1 MAIIHLLDDAD
12 MPTDVLALA
21 REVERQYGFIPNI
34 LRGVANCPEL
44 FAPFVRYW
52 GGVYHSPAIG
62 PRLRAFVALGVAFS
76 QECEYCVGPMTQSAL
91 ASVIRFA
98 PEAGPR
104 DALCAINA
112 VLYDNVRR
120 RMKSDDHVT
129 FVLLRYHDDGRIVY
143 AGGHEELILWRSG
156 TGRCETVVVDQ
167 RSETVALTVP
177 DVPDERPVFEEHT
190 VLSEELIPQPITKRL
205 FLARRRVQ

>member
-91 ASVIRFA
+91 AAGLTIAEIQRLQSRQLAHFTSKEQLAYRFSCRLTLD
-98 PEAGPR
+98 PAGI
-104 DALCAINA
+104 DAVMRGELRAAFTDAELVNLALA
-112 VLYDNVRR
+112 VGTYN
-120 RMKSDDHVT
+120 M
-129 FVLLRYHDDGRIVY
+129 
-143 AGGHEELILWRSG
+143 
-156 TGRCETVVVDQ
+156 TGRFLKALDIDVDESVTV
-167 RSETVALTVP
+167 RP
-177 DVPDERPVFEEHT
+177 DAI
-190 VLSEELIPQPITKRL
+190 SQP
-205 FLARRRVQ
+205 A